1 MLGQIF
7 ALPLKVPTEPIMFI
21 WVIPISLSI
30 ALVYK
35 SIRLEKMSLQLFLR
49 EVFLL
54 FITIVGTLI
63 GSGVVLWGFTVL
75 VYR

>member
-1 MLGQIF
+1 
-7 ALPLKVPTEPIMFI
+7 MFI

-35 SIRLEKMSLQLFLR
+35 SIRLEKMSLQLFSR

-63 GSGVVLWGFTVL
+63 CSGVVLWGFTVL